1 LHCSPEIDMLALP
14 RAQRAHA
21 TARLALLGLTLGL
34 LVAPTTWPRAQTP
47 ALGATLD
54 GLLVFARERHPELQ
68 AMRHEAAAAAA
79 RITTAGSLPDPM
91 LQVELRDLTNASS
104 GGSFNVL
111 PGRVGSTRY
120 QLRQTFPAWGKRD
133 ARRDVA
139 TAAADEAQRRTDVT
153 WAELAMRIKSAYA
166 RYRQASESLAQTRA
180 VLDLVDRLEAV
191 AQVRYAGGLAPQQD
205 AIRAQLE
212 RTATSADIVQLES
225 DLRSARVRINGLLVR
240 PADAP
245 LAEPV
250 ADDGALPA
258 PARLDP
264 AALRER
270 LLARNPQLAA
280 EEARIRAAE
289 RNKDAVWANRYPE
302 FTFGVAP
309 IQMRNRIGE
318 WEVMFEINIPLR
330 QDSRRADEREA
341 LSMLA
346 AAQSR
351 REALQGE
358 ALTSLGE
365 SIAALDAAHRI
376 ETLTRT
382 SLLPQAELT
391 LQAALAGYESGKAD
405 FSTVLEA
412 QRQIRQ
418 AQLTLIR
425 THADARMRRAEI
437 ERLLGD
443 EL

>member
-1 LHCSPEIDMLALP
+1 MPVALRAPHAHVPLFPAGTARRCAQLAFAALLACPLTAP
-14 RAQRAHA
+14 RAQA
-21 TARLALLGLTLGL
+21 
-34 LVAPTTWPRAQTP
+34 P
-47 ALGATLD
+47 ALGASLD
-54 GLLVFARERHPELQ
+54 GLLAYARDRHPELQ
-68 AMRHEAAAAAA
+68 AMRHEADAAAA
-79 RITTAGSLPDPM
+79 RVTTAGSLPDPM
-91 LQVELRDLTNASS
+91 LQVELRDVTNEAS

-111 PGRVGSTRY
+111 PARVGSTRY
-120 QLRQTFPAWGKRD
+120 QVRQTFPAWGKRD

-139 TAAADEAQRRTDVT
+139 NAAADEAYRRTAAT
-153 WAELAMRIKSAYA
+153 WAELALRIKTAYA
-166 RYRQASESLAQTRA
+166 RYRQAAESLAQTRG
-180 VLDLVDRLEAV
+180 VLDLVERLEAV

-212 RTATSADIVQLES
+212 RTATASEIAQLES
-225 DLRSARVRINGLLVR
+225 ELGAARVRINGLLVR
-240 PADAP
+240 TPEAP
-245 LAEPV
+245 LAEPAGEGV
-250 ADDGALPA
+250 LP
-258 PARLDP
+258 PLARLDP
-264 AALRER
+264 GELRSR
-270 LLARNPQLAA
+270 VLARNPQLAA

-309 IQMRNRIGE
+309 VQVRNRIGE

-346 AAQSR
+346 AAQAR
-351 REALQGE
+351 REALQVE
-358 ALTSLGE
+358 ALAALGE
-365 SIAALDAAHRI
+365 NLAALDAAHRI
-376 ETLTRT
+376 ESLTRT

-418 AQLTLIR
+418 AQLTLAR
-425 THADARMRRAEI
+425 TRAEARMRLAEV
-437 ERLLGD
+437 ERLLGE